1 MKISLDGHYG
11 YRRLIVSSIPS
22 IAMILVGSIYS
33 VVDGLFVSNF
43 VGTTAF
49 AALNVIWPAVMLV
62 GSLGLMVGTGGSA
75 LVGKTMGEGDRE
87 RASVI
92 FSMLVKFVIVLSVV
106 FMVPMLLLME
116 PLARLLGAE
125 GEMVHQCV
133 IYGSICTIGLPAFML
148 QMAFQSFYMAAE
160 KPQLGTI
167 MSIVCAVTN
176 MALDALFIL
185 VFGWGLAGAAAA
197 SMVACAVG
205 GFFPLWYFS
214 SRRNTSSLRM
224 VWGRGE
230 VLLAEAGVGVGRPE
244 AVRESRRV
252 EDDGL
257 YAGSVSHGGTVPEVR
272 RSWLGF
278 EKAPLLQACGNGLSE
293 YVGNISFNI
302 LAICYNLQ
310 LLRMMGENGVAAYSI
325 ILYYGYMC
333 AAVFFGYNI
342 AVTPIIGFNYGAGNR
357 AELRSLLRRSLVVLL
372 AFGGVMTILAEVF
385 AEPAAR
391 LFVGYDSELT
401 ALSAHAFRLSM
412 LSFVIAGVN
421 LFFSAW
427 FTGLNN
433 GKISAVLSFVRNL
446 VLELGFVFLLP
457 ALLGPD
463 GIWLAV
469 DAADLVCL
477 FLGIGLILKYRK
489 RYGY

>member
-22 IAMILVGSIYS
+22 IAMILVGSVYS

-62 GSLGLMVGTGGSA
+62 GALGLMVGTGGAA
-75 LVGKTMGEGDRE
+75 LIGKTMGEGDRE

-116 PLARLLGAE
+116 PLARLLGAS

-133 IYGSICTIGLPAFML
+133 IYGSICMIGLPAFML

-205 GFFPLWYFS
+205 GFYPLWYFS

-224 VWGRGE
+224 IW
-230 VLLAEAGVGVGRPE
+230 AGRPSCT
-244 AVRESRRV
+244 AVGGRYA
-252 EDDGL
+252 DG
-257 YAGSVSHGGTVPEVR
+257 SPR

-278 EKAPLLQACGNGLSE
+278 ERAPLMQACGNGLSE

-342 AVTPIIGFNYGAGNR
+342 AVTPIIGFNYGAGDR
-357 AELRSLLRRSLVVLL
+357 AELRSLLRRSLTVLL
-372 AFGGVMTILAEVF
+372 VFGGVMTALAEIF

-391 LFVGYDSELT
+391 LFVGYDPELT

-427 FTGLNN
+427 FTGLGN
-433 GKISAVLSFVRNL
+433 GKVSALLSFVRNL

-477 FLGIGLILKYRK
+477 ILGIGLVLKYRR